1 VRYAVRILSKSP
13 GFSLVAVFTLALG
26 IGANTA
32 IFSIVNGLLLR
43 PLTVA
48 DPDRLVTISSDFA
61 VRFGYTAGAGWN
73 YPMWDRL
80 RQRADSFDGALAFTA
95 ERFDLAQGGERQP
108 ADGLSVS
115 GDFFTTVGVPALLG
129 RTFTA
134 ADDVRGGGPD
144 GPVAVISYRLWQR
157 HFGGAASVVGTPVTL
172 EGVPF
177 TIVGVTPPEFL
188 HVEVGRTFDVAV
200 PLGTQPLIR
209 GKHAVIDQP
218 RALFLIVMLRL
229 KPEQSLEAATATLR
243 AMQPDILGVTP
254 EELARV
260 KPPNLAEP
268 FTLVPASAGTSGAA
282 GSGLRQQYERPLC
295 V

>member
-1 VRYAVRILSKSP
+1 
-13 GFSLVAVFTLALG
+13 
-26 IGANTA
+26 
-32 IFSIVNGLLLR
+32 
-43 PLTVA
+43 
-48 DPDRLVTISSDFA
+48 
-61 VRFGYTAGAGWN
+61 
-73 YPMWDRL
+73 
-80 RQRADSFDGALAFTA
+80 
-95 ERFDLAQGGERQP
+95 
-108 ADGLSVS
+108 
-115 GDFFTTVGVPALLG
+115 
-129 RTFTA
+129 
-134 ADDVRGGGPD
+134 
-144 GPVAVISYRLWQR
+144 VAVISYRLWQR

-260 KPPNLAEP
+260 KPPNLAERLRWFRHLRAHP
-268 FTLVPASAGTSGAA
+268 ARPDRDCASSTSDRCVSEPHCSPLTNRLVVPLETRRFSRRSAAPAVLG
-282 GSGLRQQYERPLC
+282 
-295 V
+295 